1 MRNKFAEVFY
11 NLIKKNKNI
20 RLVAADISP
29 SGKLA
34 ELSRKYPKKFINVG
48 VAESSMISMCA
59 GLAMRG
65 LKPFAYTIASFS
77 IFRPFEM
84 VRIDVGYQNLPVV
97 IVGMGAGTVY
107 STLGGTHLTQEDVS
121 VIKCLPNFKIF
132 NPCDPLELEACLKYL
147 CKKNK
152 SPCYLRIGKS
162 GEKNFT
168 QNSYQKWE
176 FNKPR
181 IIVKG
186 KSNICLIG
194 SGPIIKFFFQIN
206 KKLNKKNIFPTI
218 ISYHTLKPDND
229 IEIKKIFKNYN
240 NIVTL
245 EDISE
250 VNGLSSLFKITAFEC
265 QYKGKLVSF
274 SLKDKN
280 LKNYGSQDDLLK
292 DHGISEIKIYNKI
305 LQLNNGKKY

>member
-1 MRNKFAEVFY
+1 MVLFSK
-11 NLIKKNKNI
+11 
-20 RLVAADISP
+20 
-29 SGKLA
+29 
-34 ELSRKYPKKFINVG
+34 KYPKKFINVG

-107 STLGGTHLTQEDVS
+107 NNLGGTHLTQEDVS
-121 VIKCLPNFKIF
+121 IMRCLPNFSIL
-132 NPCDPLELEACLKYL
+132 NPCDPLELEECLKHL
-147 CKKNK
+147 VKKNK

-168 QNSYQKWE
+168 QNSFEKWK

-181 IIVKG
+181 IIKKG
-186 KSNICLIG
+186 KSNICLIA
-194 SGPIIKFFFQIN
+194 SGPIIKFFFNIN
-206 KKLNKKNIFPTI
+206 QKLKRKNIYPTI
-218 ISYHTLKPDND
+218 ISHHTLKPNNNKA
-229 IEIKKIFKNYN
+229 IESIFSNFK

-250 VNGLSSLFKITAFEC
+250 INGLSSVYKIRAFEAK
-265 QYKGKLVSF
+265 YRGKILSF

-280 LKNYGSQDDLLK
+280 IKNYGTQNDLLK
-292 DHGISEIKIYNKI
+292 NHGITEDIIYKKI
-305 LQLNNGKKY
+305 LTLLNK